1 MAGMKARCRIP
12 KIDAAWAALL
22 AAVATV
28 ALLVWPIAAYAE
40 GLEGTP
46 EVTRA
51 QWIHELV
58 GTFDVRV
65 EDESYP
71 EEYFS
76 DVSENAPYYEDLVKA
91 VEFGII
97 DVPAGGAVRAND
109 AAERDFAAHTL
120 NFCLGFQLQ
129 D

>member
-1 MAGMKARCRIP
+1 MAWMKARRRIP

-58 GTFDVRV
+58 EPFDGRVLVRGLEQV
-65 EDESYP
+65 
-71 EEYFS
+71 
-76 DVSENAPYYEDLVKA
+76 LKVKA
-91 VEFGII
+91 
-97 DVPAGGAVRAND
+97 PAYP
-109 AAERDFAAHTL
+109 FITI
-120 NFCLGFQLQ
+120 
-129 D
+129 